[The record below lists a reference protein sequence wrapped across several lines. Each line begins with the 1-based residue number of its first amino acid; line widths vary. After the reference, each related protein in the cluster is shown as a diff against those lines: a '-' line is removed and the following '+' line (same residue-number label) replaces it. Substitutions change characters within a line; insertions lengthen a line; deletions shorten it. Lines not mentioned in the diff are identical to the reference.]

1 MRGKTKKRGGFTLT
15 ELMVVV
21 AIFGIVMAATIPS
34 AMRIWRRPS
43 LDHAG
48 NAMAGK
54 MRICRQRAVWQRTP
68 YRIIVR
74 PAARDFY
81 SERRDTSG
89 IWVVDPPDTFH
100 LDPGIDL
107 SVSAGGS
114 GSNTDIVF
122 EARGTVAQADAPATV
137 LFWNDR
143 AETLA
148 VQLIRTGRVRIQRR
162 G

>member
-1 MRGKTKKRGGFTLT
+1 MAGFTLT

-21 AIFGIVMAATIPS
+21 AILGIVMAATLPS
-34 AMRIWRRPS
+34 AMRVWKRPS

-54 MRICRQRAVWQRTP
+54 MQICRQRAVWQRTP
-68 YRIIVR
+68 YRIIVQPTSGR
-74 PAARDFY
+74 FY
-81 SERRDTSG
+81 SERRDTTG
-89 IWVVDPPDTFH
+89 AWVVDPPDTFY
-100 LDPGIDL
+100 LDTGVDM

-114 GSNTDIVF
+114 AGNTDIVF
-122 EARGTVAQADAPATV
+122 EARGTVARPDAPATV